1 MPKKIKINSKK
12 NQKIK
17 SLRGRGYKIKIVGIG
32 GAGCSTISR
41 LMKLK
46 IPNLELIAINTDS
59 RSLAHTSAHKKIR
72 IGKGL
77 TKGLGTGMDV
87 NLGQQAAE
95 INRKEIIDNLKGADL
110 VFLIAGLGGGT
121 GSGALPV
128 VADICRDLDILTL
141 AVVTKPFI
149 FEGPRKMSIAEQT
162 IKILTAKIDA
172 LISIAN
178 ESILKV
184 IDRTTPLLEAFSVVD
199 EILKQV
205 IKGIADIINSYGLVN
220 VDLADLKMILKN
232 AGQVLLGIG
241 TAEGEGRAIEAIKQ
255 AVENP
260 FSDLS
265 LKGAK
270 GLLFIVTGGSDLT
283 MYEVNEM
290 LKYIRELINPNC
302 QVIFGAIIDELMQ
315 NKIKVTIIATGF
327 SPNTVEKSQT
337 SVLIKPQSILEKKI
351 EIENIQSIQNES
363 EIKTKITKIDK
374 NFSESDLEI
383 PAFLRKNQKFPTQ
396 R

>member
-1 MPKKIKINSKK
+1 
-12 NQKIK
+12 
-17 SLRGRGYKIKIVGIG
+17 
-32 GAGCSTISR
+32 
-41 LMKLK
+41 
-46 IPNLELIAINTDS
+46 
-59 RSLAHTSAHKKIR
+59 
-72 IGKGL
+72 
-77 TKGLGTGMDV
+77 
-87 NLGQQAAE
+87 
-95 INRKEIIDNLKGADL
+95 
-110 VFLIAGLGGGT
+110 
-121 GSGALPV
+121 
-128 VADICRDLDILTL
+128 
-141 AVVTKPFI
+141 
-149 FEGPRKMSIAEQT
+149 
-162 IKILTAKIDA
+162 
-172 LISIAN
+172 
-178 ESILKV
+178 
-184 IDRTTPLLEAFSVVD
+184 VVD

-205 IKGIADIINSYGLVN
+205 IKGITDIINSYGLVN

-270 GLLFIVTGGSDLT
+270 GLLFIVAGGSDLT

-315 NKIKVTIIATGF
+315 NKVKVTIIATGF

-363 EIKTKITKIDK
+363 EIKTKITNIDK

-383 PAFLRKNQKFPTQ
+383 PAFLRKNQKFPTH